1 MKNEN
6 IKNERL
12 TRQQAIR
19 KYCLQC
25 CLNNSDEVLKCVSYN
40 CALWRYRRG
49 RETEN
54 KKSLV
59 VRTY

>member
-6 IKNERL
+6 TKNEKL
-12 TRQQAIR
+12 TRKQAIK

-25 CLNNSDEVLKCVSYN
+25 CLNSQSEVLKCVSYS

-49 RETEN
+49 VEER
-54 KKSLV
+54 
-59 VRTY
+59 

>member
-49 RETEN
+49 RETED
-54 KKSLV
+54 
-59 VRTY
+59 